1 MKRIDFLREQI
12 IESRNFVNRLISE
25 IPQDLWYTIPQNT
38 DSNFAWQVGH
48 LMISQN
54 FHAITCITGRNTK
67 VAELIPIV
75 DYVKIFNGMGTL
87 HRSVEKN
94 LIPAYELKD
103 QFDAIHEI
111 CIDNLSRLNDD
122 ILFEQLEPIPFK
134 HPVAINKYEALS
146 WCFKHEMWHSAEM
159 EELKRMLGYPLSNGY
174 KHSCI
179 LNTGNDNKRDR
190 QTIIYSNKVIT
201 FAYHTIWYV

>member
-38 DSNFAWQVGH
+38 DSNFAWQIGH

-67 VAELIPIV
+67 VAELIPIF
-75 DYVKIFNGMGTL
+75 DYVRIFNGMGTL

-94 LIPAYELKD
+94 LIPAYELKN

-111 CIDNLSRLNDD
+111 CIDNLSQLNDNIFTSAANILSFNWISPTCFASMLNNPNLG
-122 ILFEQLEPIPFK
+122 ILFPPF
-134 HPVAINKYEALS
+134 
-146 WCFKHEMWHSAEM
+146 
-159 EELKRMLGYPLSNGY
+159 
-174 KHSCI
+174 
-179 LNTGNDNKRDR
+179 
-190 QTIIYSNKVIT
+190 
-201 FAYHTIWYV
+201 